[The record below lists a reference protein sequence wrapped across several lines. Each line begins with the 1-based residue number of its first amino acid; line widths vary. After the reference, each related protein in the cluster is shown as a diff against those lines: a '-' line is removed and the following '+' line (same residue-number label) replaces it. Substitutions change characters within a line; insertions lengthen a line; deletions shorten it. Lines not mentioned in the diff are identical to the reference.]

1 VRRADKLVKRFL
13 KIDKLS
19 TALGAHWVHRV
30 PSGGV
35 GSCTDGAIFLDVDG
49 VSPTWLMFSVSSYT
63 F

>member
-19 TALGAHWVHRV
+19 TALGAHLAHRV

-35 GSCTDGAIFLDVDG
+35 GSGTDGAIVLDVDG
-49 VSPTWLMFSVSSYT
+49 VSPTWLMFSFSRYT